1 MASNL
6 QDKTVTMETLIND
19 LERTRKKQKVCKRY
33 LNESID
39 KVIEYLETSSKNI
52 DSIEFSDEADRSKV
66 VNEVMQSL
74 YSNVLKTKPMNT
86 ILNTHKEYYAYVS
99 KLGKN
104 VDKFFNKELNNN
116 FCDVKFDSQLIDD
129 TISEHLMREGK
140 FEIAQTLQKE
150 SGCMI
155 DEIHCEKF
163 RELHQIINEIKKS
176 NLIPAIEWAE
186 RNAAKLKHHD
196 SDLLFNFHKMHYVSL
211 VKNGQKDKAIAYA
224 RKNFPRFLSSNQ
236 SEVQRLLASLL
247 YLNNLE
253 NSPYADLYNAKN
265 WEKICEL
272 FMTDACKINGER
284 KKRKPFSI
292 Q

>member
-129 TISEHLMREGK
+129 TISGSLFLFCK
-140 FEIAQTLQKE
+140 
-150 SGCMI
+150 C
-155 DEIHCEKF
+155 
-163 RELHQIINEIKKS
+163 S
-176 NLIPAIEWAE
+176 NSLILP
-186 RNAAKLKHHD
+186 
-196 SDLLFNFHKMHYVSL
+196 
-211 VKNGQKDKAIAYA
+211 
-224 RKNFPRFLSSNQ
+224 
-236 SEVQRLLASLL
+236 
-247 YLNNLE
+247 
-253 NSPYADLYNAKN
+253 
-265 WEKICEL
+265 
-272 FMTDACKINGER
+272 
-284 KKRKPFSI
+284 
-292 Q
+292 